1 MMYGSVEKNI
11 FVIDDKGD
19 TTEFLYDLFRDDSVI
34 TIISTKSDSESLK
47 KSFDRFSY
55 LIIINQDDLKKS
67 LTELIRFFNDNMF
80 YLTIPVVILSSDE
93 EVVKNRKI
101 LDIPIFNY
109 ISKPL
114 NSVNFKK
121 FLEYIIEVCDYN
133 KNIND
138 ISGLPGNRVID
149 YKVRAE
155 IDKNSK
161 FSLVYLDLDNFK
173 EFGEHYG
180 LYRGSQVIL
189 LLSNILNKVI
199 RTYGDMEDFIGH
211 IGGDDFILVLKDY
224 KSAKKI
230 CDEIIK
236 EFDEKIIKY
245 YDEEDLERGY
255 FEAINRAGE
264 DDKISIMGIS
274 IVMMDYTEFV
284 NTTYDEVY
292 KKMMKIKRKAKMV
305 EGSVVLSNKS

>member
-1 MMYGSVEKNI
+1 MYGNVEKNI
-11 FVIDDKGD
+11 YVIDDKGD
-19 TTEFLYDLFRDDSVI
+19 TTEFLYDLFQDDSHI
-34 TIISTKSDSESLK
+34 TIISTKSVSEHLK

-55 LIIINQDDLKKS
+55 LIIINEDDLKSTLK
-67 LTELIRFFNDNMF
+67 ELIQFINENMF
-80 YLTIPVVILSSDE
+80 YLTIPVLILSSNE
-93 EVVKNRKI
+93 ELVKNREV

-114 NSVNFKK
+114 NPVNFKK
-121 FLEYIIEVCDYN
+121 FMEYLIEVCDYN

-149 YKVRAE
+149 YKVRSE
-155 IDKNSK
+155 MDKKSE
-161 FSLVYLDLDNFK
+161 FCLIYLDLDNFK

-199 RTYGDMEDFIGH
+199 RTHGGMEDFIGH
-211 IGGDDFILVLKDY
+211 IGGDDFIIVLKDY
-224 KSAKKI
+224 KTAKKI

-245 YDEEDLERGY
+245 YDDEDLNRGY

-274 IVMMDYTEFV
+274 IVMMNYTEFLD
-284 NTTYDEVY
+284 TTYDEVY
-292 KKMMKIKRKAKMV
+292 KKMMKIKRKAKLV
-305 EGSVVLSNKS
+305 KGSVVLSN

>member
-1 MMYGSVEKNI
+1 MYGSVEKNI

-149 YKVRAE
+149 YKVRDE